1 LGAVAGLLLQRA
13 GYDVSPI
20 GLAGTITVG
29 GAILALTTQTSGV
42 LDNALTYAIGL
53 AVVAVTNLV
62 LAVRLDRAGSS
73 AAGR

>member
-1 LGAVAGLLLQRA
+1 M
-13 GYDVSPI
+13 
-20 GLAGTITVG
+20 G